1 MVPQILSNFMS
12 YSLLRFEINVRGA
25 TVLGF
30 VGAGGIGKEL
40 ISSIRQFYYADVSA
54 ILLMIIVTVF
64 LIDWLTE
71 RLRHRLL
78 SLDGAEQ

>member
-1 MVPQILSNFMS
+1 MP
-12 YSLLRFEINVRGA
+12 

-54 ILLMIIVTVF
+54 ILVIVIGTVF

-71 RLRHRLL
+71 ILRHHLL
-78 SLDGAEQ
+78 SLDSR